1 MSQPLDVFQVP
12 LNTINLIEASA
23 GTGKTYAIAGLYVRL
38 VVEQGHGVGAILVVT
53 FTRAATEELKERIRN
68 RLFEV
73 RQAFQEGYSSDFFC
87 NTLLKR
93 CADKGASVHKDIA
106 IRRLNNALMAFD
118 EAAIF
123 TIHGFCQRVLTDTAF
138 ACGMP
143 FDTEILPDQST
154 LLKEIVEDFW
164 RCHSYRLSPRWAY
177 RIIDTR
183 LTPVELQWSIQ
194 SYLGKPYL
202 KIAELT
208 QLEDFTTIE
217 KNFETAFAKAC
228 ELWLSQRDDVIKLLL
243 QGREQCLKKT
253 VYNNHMENWFAEL
266 DEYFSQAATENPR
279 CPKKFE
285 NFTTATLKKNS
296 KKGQSAP
303 VHLFF
308 DACEILHKAVM
319 ALEEEFECGLQRLR
333 YDLFNHCN
341 QELRRRKRELQ
352 IQSYDD
358 LLGQLRE
365 ALYHPGRGAELAEQV
380 RQRFS
385 AALIDEFQDTDPV
398 QYDIFNAIYQNSGQ
412 PVFLVGDPKQAI
424 YSFRGADIFAYLQA
438 RRQAA
443 AEYTLAVNW
452 RSDPKLIAAINGLF
466 QRRSDPFLLQQI
478 PFQAVQP
485 ATKDRS
491 VLQLLDG
498 VSPAPLQLWFVDRP
512 QDGKPKHHFKREAS
526 QQIAKATATEIARLL
541 NLSNQG
547 QAYIEHV
554 GGHRECLQ
562 GGHIAVLV
570 RDRWQALL
578 VRNALLDLS
587 VSSVQHSRD
596 SVFATQ
602 EAQDLERLL
611 RAIAMARS
619 EGLIKAA
626 LITELLGVSGNE
638 LQRLL
643 QTEADWERVLL
654 EFADYHESW
663 RTQGFIRMFR
673 RLLVRRDIYR
683 RLLSFRDGERRLTNL
698 LHLGELL
705 QTVNT
710 DQRLGM
716 IGLVKWLAEQR
727 HRPNGED
734 EAQQLRLESD
744 AELVQIV
751 TVHKSKGLEYPV
763 VFCPFLWDAKGW
775 SRRQSIL
782 TFHDPD
788 DDFQAVLDFGSPQQ
802 REWQHHAD
810 RELLAEDLRLAYV
823 ALTRAKYRCYVVWGA
838 IKDAEKSALAWL
850 LHGAAPTSTDNPVNT
865 LETHWEYVKNL
876 TDADFK
882 KDLAD
887 LVVATDKQIDCH
899 GLPDHKF
906 VTYQTFE
913 DTSPRLA
920 ARRYQGPVR
929 VGRGFTSFTALYER
943 RGSELPDY
951 DATLGQIL
959 SDTDQEKSVFTF
971 PRGARAGRC
980 LHAILEEVDFNSSTR
995 VIEEKVHQQ
1004 LLRFGFESEWTDTI
1018 TAMLEAVLY
1027 TPLNESGKP
1036 ILAQVERSQRLNE
1049 LEFLFPFEHLHVE
1062 QLCRLV
1068 ETHSELGK
1076 EPLAGLDFNMLEGF
1090 MRGFIDLVFQFQGR
1104 FYVVDYKSNWLG
1116 PDFQDYRP
1124 EYLNKAM
1131 TAGCYHLQY
1140 LIYTVAVHRY
1150 LTWRLP
1156 DYDYDRHF
1164 GGVRYLFLRGM
1175 RPELGLQC
1183 GQFADRPSKRL
1194 ITVLDRYLQKGESF
1208 CE

>member
-1 MSQPLDVFQVP
+1 VSQPLDIFQVP

-38 VVEQGHGVGAILVVT
+38 VVEQGYGVGDILVVT

-73 RQAFQEGYSSDFFC
+73 RQAFQAGCSSDTFC
-87 NTLLKR
+87 HMLLAR
-93 CADKGASVHKDIA
+93 CTDKGAAIHKDIA

-138 ACGMP
+138 ASGMP
-143 FDTEILPDQST
+143 FDTEILADQST

-164 RCHSYRLSPRWAY
+164 RCHSYQVSPRWAY

-183 LTPVELQWSIQ
+183 LAPTELQLSIQ

-202 KIAELT
+202 KIAELA
-208 QLEDFTTIE
+208 QLKDFAAIE
-217 KNFETAFAKAC
+217 KTFATAFAGAC
-228 ELWLSQRDDVIKLLL
+228 ELWLSQREEVIGLLL
-243 QGREQCLKKT
+243 QAREQCLNKITYHK
-253 VYNNHMENWFAEL
+253 NMENWFVEL
-266 DEYFSQAATENPR
+266 DEYFAQDALANPR
-279 CPKKFE
+279 CPNKFE
-285 NFTTATLKKNS
+285 NFTTATLRAKT

-303 VHLFF
+303 VHTFF
-308 DACEILHKAVM
+308 DACETLHKAVI
-319 ALEEEFECGLQRLR
+319 ALEEGFERSLQRLR
-333 YDLFNHCN
+333 YELFNHCN
-341 QELRRRKRELQ
+341 HELRRRKRELQ

-365 ALYHPGRGAELAEQV
+365 ALDHPQRGVRLAEQV

-398 QYDIFNAIYQNSGQ
+398 QYDIFNAIYKNTGQ

-438 RRQAA
+438 RQQAA

-452 RSDPKLIAAINGLF
+452 RSDPALIAAINGLF
-466 QRRSDPFLLQQI
+466 QRRPDAFLLQQI

-485 ATKDRS
+485 AVRARS
-491 VLQLLDG
+491 VLHLTDATSQG
-498 VSPAPLQLWFVDRP
+498 PLQLWFMGRT
-512 QDGKPKHHFKREAS
+512 QDGKPRQHYKKEAS
-526 QQIAKATATEIARLL
+526 QQIAKATAAEIARLL
-541 NLSNQG
+541 NLSTQG
-547 QAYIEHV
+547 QAYIEDTS
-554 GGHRECLQ
+554 GHRENLQ

-578 VRNALLDLS
+578 VRDALLDLG

-596 SVFATQ
+596 SVFVTQ
-602 EAQDLERLL
+602 EAQDLERVL
-611 RAIAMARS
+611 RAIATVRS

-626 LITELLGVSGNE
+626 LLTELLGVSGNE
-638 LQRLL
+638 LQSFL
-643 QTEADWERVLL
+643 QVEADWEKLL
-654 EFADYHESW
+654 IEFADYHESW

-673 RLLVRRDIYR
+673 RLLIRRDIYR

-705 QTVNT
+705 QAANL

-716 IGLVKWLAEQR
+716 VGLVKWLAEQR
-727 HRPNGED
+727 QTPNGED
-734 EAQQLRLESD
+734 EDQQLRLESD

-763 VFCPFLWDAKGW
+763 VFCPFLWDTKGL
-775 SRRQSIL
+775 SKRQNIL

-788 DDFQAVLDFGSPQQ
+788 DDFRAVLDFGSPQQ
-802 REWQHHAD
+802 QEWRRHAD
-810 RELLAEDLRLAYV
+810 RETLAEDLRLAYV
-823 ALTRAKYRCYVVWGA
+823 ALTRAKYRCYMVWGA
-838 IKDAEKSALAWL
+838 IKEAEKSALAWL
-850 LHGAAPTSTDNPVNT
+850 LHAVPTPTDVCVDA
-865 LETHWEYVKNL
+865 LEAHWEYVKNL
-876 TDADFK
+876 TDAALA

-899 GLPDHKF
+899 PLPDYTPA
-906 VTYQTFE
+906 TYQAIEGKT
-913 DTSPRLA
+913 PMLA
-920 ARRYQGPVR
+920 ARQFQGQVR
-929 VGRGFTSFTALYER
+929 VGRCFTSFTALYER
-943 RGSELPDY
+943 RSSELPDY
-951 DATLGQIL
+951 DATLEHM
-959 SDTDQEKSVFTF
+959 SCDVDQARSVFTF

-980 LHAILEEVDFNSSTR
+980 LHAILEQIDFRCSTT
-995 VIEEKVHQQ
+995 VLEEKVQQQ
-1004 LLRFGFESEWTDTI
+1004 LLGFGFASEWTNTI
-1018 TAMLEAVLY
+1018 TAMLEAVLH
-1027 TPLNESGKP
+1027 TPLDESGRLT
-1036 ILAQVERSQRLNE
+1036 LAQVERSQRLTE
-1049 LEFLFPFEHLHVE
+1049 LEFLFPFKHLQVEHLR
-1062 QLCRLV
+1062 RLV
-1068 ETHSELGK
+1068 ETHSEHGK
-1076 EPLAGLDFNMLEGF
+1076 EQLAALDFRLLEGF
-1090 MRGFIDLVFQFQGR
+1090 MRGFIDLVVHFQGR

-1116 PDFQDYRP
+1116 PDLQDYQP
-1124 EYLNKAM
+1124 EYLDNAM

-1140 LIYTVAVHRY
+1140 LIYSVAVHRY

-1156 DYDYDRHF
+1156 DYDYNRHF

-1175 RPELGLQC
+1175 RPELGLKC
-1183 GQFADRPSKRL
+1183 GQFADRPPWPL
-1194 ITVLDRYLQKGESF
+1194 IRTLDRYLQKGEDF
-1208 CE
+1208 FE